1 MFRTNSSPLAGERG
15 RSMIRVLGKTVG
27 RTRLFLAHALSWR
40 GEQQQY
46 APIAWSLVAG
56 WIWLL
61 AGLRAEPAWPEIALA
76 ALYLSALLAA
86 ACAIDARYG
95 IIPDSLVIAL
105 AVGGLIQIVVI
116 GPPDRLQRLI
126 EAGSFF
132 LAAWLFRVGYHR
144 LRGYHGLGFGD
155 VKLATAAMLWI
166 GIEAAPL
173 LLIVAVLS
181 AFASLLI
188 LRAGGHRLH
197 RLQAISFGPH
207 LAIGIWLSWLVEV
220 LQPGSWPLW
229 N

>member
-1 MFRTNSSPLAGERG
+1 
-15 RSMIRVLGKTVG
+15 MIAALGKTAG
-27 RTRLFLAHALSWR
+27 RTRLFLAHALSFR
-40 GEQQQY
+40 GEPRQY
-46 APIAWSLVAG
+46 ALIAWSLVAG

-61 AGLRAEPAWPEIALA
+61 ASLQAGPAWPEIALA
-76 ALYLSALLAA
+76 ALYLSVLLAA

-105 AVGGLIQIVVI
+105 AVGGLVQIVVI

-126 EAGSFF
+126 EAGLFF
-132 LAAWLFRVGYHR
+132 LAAWLFRVAYHR
-144 LRGYHGLGFGD
+144 LRGYHGLGLGD

-166 GIEAAPL
+166 GIAAAPR

-188 LRAGGHRLH
+188 LRAEGRKLH

-207 LAIGIWLSWLVEV
+207 LAIGIWLSWLVEI
-220 LQPGSWPLW
+220 LQPGFWPFW